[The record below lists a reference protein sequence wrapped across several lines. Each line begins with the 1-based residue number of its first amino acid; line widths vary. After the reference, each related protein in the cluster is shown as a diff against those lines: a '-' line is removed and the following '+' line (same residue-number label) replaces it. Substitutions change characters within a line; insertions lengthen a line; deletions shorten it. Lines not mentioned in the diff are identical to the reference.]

1 MPLPYNYICMQKK
14 KKKTHTTIFKTL
26 ATQHFC
32 EVFLRIR
39 KSSTLQLGGNQ
50 VQSLWNNL
58 SMFNIFENGCPCI
71 TDDIYGALHGN
82 NT

>member
-1 MPLPYNYICMQKK
+1 MQNTHTH
-14 KKKTHTTIFKTL
+14 THTTIFKTL

-39 KSSTLQLGGNQ
+39 KSSTLQLRGNQ

-58 SMFNIFENGCPCI
+58 SMFNILENSCPCI
-71 TDDIYGALHGN
+71 TEDIYGAIHGN
-82 NT
+82 NF

>member
-1 MPLPYNYICMQKK
+1 MQKK
-14 KKKTHTTIFKTL
+14 PHTTIFKTL
-26 ATQHFC
+26 SAQHFC

-58 SMFNIFENGCPCI
+58 SMFNIFENGCPYI
-71 TDDIYGALHGN
+71 TEDIYGAIRGN
-82 NT
+82 NS